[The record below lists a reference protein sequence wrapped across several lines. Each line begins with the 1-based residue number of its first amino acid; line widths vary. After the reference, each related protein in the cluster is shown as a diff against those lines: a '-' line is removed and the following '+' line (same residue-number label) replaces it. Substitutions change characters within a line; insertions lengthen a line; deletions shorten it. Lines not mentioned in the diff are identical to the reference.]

1 MFREEL
7 VTTSVSQIHRNT
19 PPTGLVYRVFHRRR
33 ASACV
38 DKNPERVPGE
48 AANTDGA
55 LFYNI
60 EAEKEL
66 TCAVCTK

>member
-1 MFREEL
+1 MTDYRGR
-7 VTTSVSQIHRNT
+7 HRT
-19 PPTGLVYRVFHRRR
+19 

-48 AANTDGA
+48 AADTNGA

-60 EAEKEL
+60 EAACNGILCPPYDPEKEL